1 VENKGIQ
8 MLIEEQV
15 KKIIAEQ
22 LGVKLEQVTDDSNL
36 TSDLGADSLDTV
48 ELIMNLE
55 EVLEIEIPD
64 DESEQL
70 KTVKEV
76 IEFVKK
82 IKTGII

>member
-1 VENKGIQ
+1 

-22 LGVKLEQVTDDSNL
+22 LGVKIEQVTDDSNL
-36 TSDLGADSLDTV
+36 TNDLGADSLDKV

-64 DESEQL
+64 DDSEQL
-70 KTVKEV
+70 QTVKEV

-82 IKTGII
+82 IKIGTS

>member
-1 VENKGIQ
+1 

>member
-1 VENKGIQ
+1 

-36 TSDLGADSLDTV
+36 TSDLGADSLDQV

-82 IKTGII
+82 IKTGIT

>member
-1 VENKGIQ
+1 

-36 TSDLGADSLDTV
+36 TSDLGADSLDKV

-55 EVLEIEIPD
+55 EELGIAIPD
-64 DESEQL
+64 DELEQL
-70 KTVKEV
+70 QTVREV
-76 IEFVKK
+76 IDFVTKLKK
-82 IKTGII
+82 

>member
-1 VENKGIQ
+1 

-36 TSDLGADSLDTV
+36 TSDLGADSLDKV

-76 IEFVKK
+76 IEFVNK
-82 IKTGII
+82 IKTGIT

>member
-1 VENKGIQ
+1 

-64 DESEQL
+64 DDPEQL
-70 KTVKEV
+70 QTVKEV

-82 IKTGII
+82 IKIGTS

>member
-1 VENKGIQ
+1 

-36 TSDLGADSLDTV
+36 TSDLGADSLDKV

-76 IEFVKK
+76 IDFVKK
-82 IKTGII
+82 IKTGIT

>member
-1 VENKGIQ
+1 

-22 LGVKLEQVTDDSNL
+22 LGVKIDQVTDDSNL
-36 TSDLGADSLDTV
+36 TNDFGADSLDKV

-70 KTVKEV
+70 QTVKEV

-82 IKTGII
+82 IKIGTS

>member
-1 VENKGIQ
+1 

-36 TSDLGADSLDTV
+36 TSDLGADSLDKV

>member
-1 VENKGIQ
+1 

-22 LGVKLEQVTDDSNL
+22 LGVKIEQVTDDSNL
-36 TSDLGADSLDTV
+36 TNDFGADSLDKV

-64 DESEQL
+64 DDSEQL
-70 KTVKEV
+70 QTVKEV

-82 IKTGII
+82 IKIGTS

>member
-1 VENKGIQ
+1 

-36 TSDLGADSLDTV
+36 TSDLGADSLDIV

-55 EVLEIEIPD
+55 EILEIEIPD

-82 IKTGII
+82 IKTGIT